1 MLDVSYIYIYI
12 AYVLQIKSNLTYKH
26 IHCHRVPH
34 HFNSYLLEMC
44 IGLSVKVEDFPLL
57 IFTMKS
63 TV

>member
-1 MLDVSYIYIYI
+1 M

-34 HFNSYLLEMC
+34 HFNPYLLEMC